1 MFKVGIITSP
11 QIYCTTHHIK
21 SQLVKIVPS
30 ESVTKIVAL
39 AKDLHSAEYLTL
51 SISKKLND

>member
-30 ESVTKIVAL
+30 ESATKIVAL
-39 AKDLHSAEYLTL
+39 AKDLHSAEYLTI
-51 SISKKLND
+51 SISKK